1 MASEL
6 LPHSTRRVLLPPCWE
21 VCRWVKRRSFH
32 SDTSLILSHGVMF
45 GNFIY
50 LNLVFVLRVG
60 KMSSRYIS
68 AFQPDPTLPQP
79 AVTLGESPQ
88 LYKPQALM
96 FESGGKNSDFFAELL
111 GK

>member
-1 MASEL
+1 
-6 LPHSTRRVLLPPCWE
+6 
-21 VCRWVKRRSFH
+21 
-32 SDTSLILSHGVMF
+32 
-45 GNFIY
+45 
-50 LNLVFVLRVG
+50 
-60 KMSSRYIS
+60 MSSHYIS